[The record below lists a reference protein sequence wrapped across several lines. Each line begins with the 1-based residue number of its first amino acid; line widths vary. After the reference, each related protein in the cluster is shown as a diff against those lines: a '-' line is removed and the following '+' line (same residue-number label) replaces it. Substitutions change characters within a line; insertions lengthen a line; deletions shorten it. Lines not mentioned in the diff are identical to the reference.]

1 MAARQVT
8 EGAAPGRYNPA
19 MLPRTTISCT
29 VGPACESPDVLR
41 GVLEAGARLFRIN
54 GVMAGEAGIA
64 PWVERVHEAAASV
77 GVVAGVLL
85 DLPGPKIRVGAIAGA
100 GRFDIRPGMKL
111 RVDALPA
118 PSEGDRIP
126 VRSVQAIGGLTRGSA
141 ILLGDGR
148 ERLEVLGADPQ
159 GLDVR
164 VVDGGEVHTGMGIH
178 FPGFT
183 LPTAVPTREDR
194 SLLAAGIEAGVDMV
208 AQSFLRNEDDLAR
221 LKEALTGLR
230 ARHVL
235 AVAKVERQE
244 AVDRLDRIVERADA
258 LIVARGDLAMNIG
271 VERVPSVQR
280 RVLEAGRRAARPVI
294 IATEMLDSMT
304 HSARPTRAEASD
316 VAGAVFE
323 AADGVMLSGE
333 TAVGDHPAIVVATMA
348 RILRAAEADPTA
360 PHAGDPLLRPLEHKP
375 GRPDQHVVR
384 AAVDLARDTGAAAI
398 LVFTREGSSALRL
411 SKERPVARIHAFTR
425 HEAVA
430 RRLSIA
436 WGVESALLHNG
447 QDKNEILEQVLDQ
460 LREQG
465 ALRPGDRAVLVMGS
479 PRDPVGATSLI
490 QLVTA

>member
-8 EGAAPGRYNPA
+8 EEASRPRYNLA
-19 MLPRTTISCT
+19 VKPRTTIACT
-29 VGPACESPDVLR
+29 VGPACASPAVLR
-41 GVLEAGARLFRIN
+41 AMIENGAGLFRVN

-64 PWVERVHEAAASV
+64 PWVERVRDASAQV
-77 GVVAGVLL
+77 GVVTGVLL
-85 DLPGPKIRVGAIAGA
+85 DLPGPKIRVGAVAGE
-100 GRFDIRPGMKL
+100 GRFEIRPGMEL
-111 RVDALPA
+111 VVDAQPA
-118 PSEGDRIP
+118 PSRGDRIP
-126 VRSVQAIGGLTRGSA
+126 VRSVQALADLEPGAA
-141 ILLGDGR
+141 IVLGDGR
-148 ERLEVLGADPQ
+148 ERLEVVRAEAQ
-159 GLDVR
+159 GIRVR

-178 FPGFT
+178 FPGYA

-194 SLLAAGIEAGVDMV
+194 SLLAAGIAAGVDMV

-221 LKEALTGLR
+221 LKEALIDLR

-235 AVAKVERQE
+235 AVAKIERQE

-258 LIVARGDLAMNIG
+258 LIVARGDLALHVG

-304 HSARPTRAEASD
+304 HGQRPTRAEASD

-333 TAVGDHPAIVVATMA
+333 TAVGEHPALVVATMA

-360 PHAGDPLLRPLEHKP
+360 PHAGDELLRPLDHKP

-384 AAVDLARDTGAAAI
+384 AAVDLARDTAASAI
-398 LVFTREGSSALRL
+398 LVFTREGSSAVRL
-411 SKERPVARIHAFTR
+411 SKERPLARIHAFTR

-430 RRLSIA
+430 RRLAVA
-436 WGVESALLHNG
+436 WGVECGLLDG
-447 QDKNEILEQVLDQ
+447 GVDKDEILERVLAQ
-460 LREQG
+460 LRDRG
-465 ALRPGDRAVLVMGS
+465 ALAPGDRAVLVMGS